1 MLTKVTNSLTGRAQ
15 YVFSRD
21 GMIISSKK
29 IEHCRLRGVI
39 VVIDGL
45 LKRTDLW
52 DILDYRSHLVST
64 QRRLDHLSLIIDRV
78 ITVTAVA
85 YCV

>member
-1 MLTKVTNSLTGRAQ
+1 LTGRAQ

-45 LKRTDLW
+45 LKRTVFVG
-52 DILDYRSHLVST
+52 YS
-64 QRRLDHLSLIIDRV
+64 SLT
-78 ITVTAVA
+78 ITFSFHAK
-85 YCV
+85 

>member
-45 LKRTDLW
+45 LKRTVFVGYSSLT
-52 DILDYRSHLVST
+52 ITFSFHANYRSVVGAG
-64 QRRLDHLSLIIDRV
+64 IIL
-78 ITVTAVA
+78 TACPVLGRN
-85 YCV
+85 

>member
-45 LKRTDLW
+45 LKRTVFVGYSSLT
-52 DILDYRSHLVST
+52 ITFSFHANTHAMAQGGRHIRTATLFSH
-64 QRRLDHLSLIIDRV
+64 
-78 ITVTAVA
+78 
-85 YCV
+85 